1 MINLDR
7 FAAIDIGSFNCRLV
21 VVEKQN
27 NNLKIIHNF
36 SKETNLIKDIAYN
49 NEFTHEKISNTVNCL
64 KEISNK
70 IKSYNVGHY
79 RCIATEACRQVI
91 NPDFFL
97 LEVKEKTGLNVEII
111 SSFEEGR
118 LSFKGCFE
126 YHKKFKEDG
135 LIFDIGGGSTEITF
149 FNSNSN
155 QFYTKSISFGV
166 INLSE
171 KKEIFGIDFIN
182 KKINNYFNEIKKNIN
197 TTKNYSA
204 IGSCSTITSICAVYL
219 KLKFFNLKKIE
230 GQVLSLSKVLK
241 TCKEIQKLTSKQK
254 LNHPCIGNKYQLL
267 VNGIFILKRLLDEF
281 PVSEILVTNKG
292 LRQGMIN
299 DFFNI

>member
-1 MINLDR
+1 M
-7 FAAIDIGSFNCRLV
+7 
-21 VVEKQN
+21 
-27 NNLKIIHNF
+27 LKNKTIILKLYIIF

-49 NEFTHEKISNTVNCL
+49 NEFTHKKISNTVNCL

-126 YHKKFKEDG
+126 YHNKFKGDG

-149 FNSNSN
+149 FNSGSS

-171 KKEIFGIDFIN
+171 KKEIFGVDAIN
-182 KKINNYFNEIKKNIN
+182 KKIKNYFNEIKNNIS
-197 TTKNYSA
+197 TKKNYSA

-219 KLKFFNLKKIE
+219 ELNFFDLKKIE
-230 GQVLSLSKVLK
+230 GQVLSLNKVLK
-241 TCKEIQKLTSKQK
+241 TCNEIQNLTTKQK
-254 LNHPCIGNKYQLL
+254 LNHPCIGKKYQLL
-267 VNGIFILKRLLDEF
+267 VNGIFILKKALDEV
-281 PVSEILVTNKG
+281 PVKEILVTNKG

-299 DFFNI
+299 DF